1 MPNGVKDLIRK
12 LVKPFARTV
21 LHPQWLSYRDNVL
34 RYWLKQVK
42 RDSIVL
48 DIGCNDRWPQHHLDD
63 SCAYY
68 GLDYYSASS
77 KLYQSSVD
85 IFGDA
90 QQLPIGSKQLDTV
103 ILFDVLEHIPSASNA
118 LSEINRTLKVGGQLL
133 VQTPFIYP
141 IHDAPSD
148 FRRPT
153 IHGIERLA
161 KDSGFIMSEFK
172 YRGAPIETACLLLNI
187 ALSSR
192 VLGLLR
198 SKFFVLGVLAIPLLS
213 VFVVLSN
220 MVGWLD
226 SCIGTEKAD
235 SLMPFSYQFKLIKQA
250 DD

>member
-1 MPNGVKDLIRK
+1 MPRAIKDLIRK
-12 LVKPFARTV
+12 FVKPLARTA

-34 RYWLKQVK
+34 RAWLKQVK
-42 RDSIVL
+42 RDSVVL
-48 DIGCNDRWPQHHLDD
+48 DIGCNDRWPEEHLDD

-68 GLDYYSASS
+68 GLDYYSVST
-77 KLYQSSVD
+77 KLYQSRVD

-90 QQLPIGSKQLDTV
+90 QQLPIGSNQLDAV

-141 IHDAPSD
+141 IHDAPND

-161 KDSGFIMSEFK
+161 SDSGFILSEFEK
-172 YRGAPIETACLLLNI
+172 RGAPIETACLLLNI

-192 VLGLLR
+192 VLDMLK
-198 SKFFVLGVLAIPLLS
+198 SKFFVLGMLAIPPLS
-213 VFVVLSN
+213 IFVVLSN

-226 SCIGTEKAD
+226 SCVGTDKRD
-235 SLMPFSYQFKLIKQA
+235 SLMPFSYQFKLTKQA